1 MADPREAILARLLVI
16 AKDNVTGIKE
26 AVRNAPDV
34 SSIKQRPAIILHDG
48 HEELDQSSGRPDMSG
63 LIQFQDLLPQF
74 NILFSS
80 NTKDIGTVANLFRAR
95 LIAAIYADADLAALL
110 AHDNHRNPRIY
121 YVGCTLVP
129 PEVSEARETR
139 LEVELI
145 FTYPWRVSDLS

>member
-1 MADPREAILARLLVI
+1 MADFREAILARLLVI
-16 AKDNVTGIKE
+16 AQGVDGIKE
-26 AVRNAPDV
+26 AARNSPDV

-63 LIQFQDLLPQF
+63 RIQFQDLNPQF

-80 NTKDIGTVANLFRAR
+80 NTKDIGTVANLFRQR
-95 LIAAIYADADLAALL
+95 LIAAIYGDAELTNFL

-121 YVGCTLVP
+121 YVGCSLIP
-129 PEVSEARETR
+129 PDVSEARETR

-145 FTYPWRVSDLS
+145 FTYPWRVDDLT